1 MVSNAEKINGKI
13 DSGVIIAKNI
23 LRKDEFLVDIKEEI
37 MLVLTRG
44 LKQKIEIGDQLVTVT
59 VLEVKGGRVRLG
71 IEAPE
76 SVSIRR
82 LELLEAAGEPLAS
95 GMN

>member
-1 MVSNAEKINGKI
+1 
-13 DSGVIIAKNI
+13 
-23 LRKDEFLVDIKEEI
+23 

-44 LKQKIEIGDQLVTVT
+44 LKQKIEIGDRMVTVT

-76 SVSIRR
+76 NVQIRR
-82 LELLEAAGEPLAS
+82 QELVELELAQEGHENVPEPCVH
-95 GMN
+95 

>member
-1 MVSNAEKINGKI
+1 
-13 DSGVIIAKNI
+13 
-23 LRKDEFLVDIKEEI
+23 

-44 LKQKIEIGDQLVTVT
+44 LKQKIEIGDRMVTVT

-76 SVSIRR
+76 SVSVRR
-82 LELLEAAGEPLAS
+82 HEIVLSAGAVTADS
-95 GMN
+95 AVG